1 MREFGAARYTAPL
14 SDNFTS
20 DWDRFEPIV
29 LIVWREAFGI
39 ELDPWQ
45 RALLRA
51 ILETYPPGHAR
62 AGQLRYRSV
71 VVSMGRQNGKTE
83 LGAILGLWGLLRQS
97 NAFTVGLA
105 SSKEQADLIYARA
118 RKAITGNPT
127 LAKRFRRST
136 GTRGLETH
144 DGAIYRVAPAT
155 SAGLQG
161 IPITTALVDELHILP
176 RELWADVVNGMGGRP
191 NTLVIGI
198 TTAGGD
204 ESELLK
210 NLYETGDKAVAGDP
224 TLERF
229 GFFCWEAPESI
240 VPTDDAKLLDYLKAA
255 NPALSGGR
263 LDPETILAD
272 VRALSTAEILRY
284 RLNRF
289 TSGTEAFID
298 LAKWGE
304 CQRPWDSEWPTGTQP
319 VIALD
324 WSTGQQYAT
333 IAAAALDESGN
344 AHTQLVATIVNP
356 TLEGLTALC
365 EELSFRYPTAFVM
378 YSYRLREL
386 GNELKRRG
394 YPVSL
399 YSPADIVRA
408 SNSFYA
414 RVARKTLR
422 HAGDPLLTV
431 QLPRTVSKPH
441 GDSFI
446 ISASDSSTEI
456 DAVMATVM
464 AVHAAEVTPQ
474 QTASFF

>member
-1 MREFGAARYTAPL
+1 
-14 SDNFTS
+14 
-20 DWDRFEPIV
+20 
-29 LIVWREAFGI
+29 
-39 ELDPWQ
+39 
-45 RALLRA
+45 
-51 ILETYPPGHAR
+51 
-62 AGQLRYRSV
+62 
-71 VVSMGRQNGKTE
+71 MGRQNGKTE

-210 NLYETGDKAVAGDP
+210 NLYETGERAVAGDP

-263 LDPETILAD
+263 LDPETILSD
-272 VRALSTAEILRY
+272 VRALSNAEILRY

-365 EELSFRYPTAFVM
+365 EELSFRYPAAFVM

>member
-1 MREFGAARYTAPL
+1 
-14 SDNFTS
+14 
-20 DWDRFEPIV
+20 
-29 LIVWREAFGI
+29 
-39 ELDPWQ
+39 
-45 RALLRA
+45 
-51 ILETYPPGHAR
+51 
-62 AGQLRYRSV
+62 
-71 VVSMGRQNGKTE
+71 MGRQNGKTE

-97 NAFTVGLA
+97 NAFTIGLA